1 MTGKLRKQRKE
12 KSGQN
17 FWVRSGL
24 MAAAAAVCSSWL
36 APTAEAFVRRD
47 GRNVKD
53 PWGSTLVFR
62 GVEMNHGQDSHIPEI
77 NKSNANYV
85 RFLFW
90 ANNGNVDAN
99 FPTFVENCI
108 RTAVE
113 NHMIVSIGFVGLPGA
128 SQYEKTQWGVSW
140 LVNNKAMLM
149 KYERHLVLHGMGEAF
164 GDVTAWRNDNLYF
177 LQQLRNA
184 GYKCPIDVVS
194 TDGGRNI
201 HTVLN
206 NGQWLIDQDP
216 QQNLIMGW
224 QAYWPWNQ
232 ALTANFWQGNNG
244 MTISQAIDAIATKT
258 FPIQIG
264 NATWDDYSGDQHYI
278 DYKTIMSKA
287 QEKSV
292 GWAVWNWSGEDGGGL
307 GGTPMTKSWQG
318 TYGNWY
324 STPSYH
330 AFGSDTGYQVVE
342 GHAASIKKTSV
353 RTAFLNGTGD
363 GRGLK
368 AEYFDNSNF
377 TGLLSTR
384 IDREINNNYGTG
396 APNVSGMGADDFSI
410 RWSGSVQAPVTGT
423 YVFETTTDDGVRLW
437 INNNLVIDKW
447 IGQAATAY
455 TASVALQAGQK
466 YNIRMDYYE
475 GSGGASARLRWLTP
489 GASQQVVIP
498 SIYLFD
504 GGATS
509 SGPVTYEAENATRNV
524 GVNNDHAG
532 YSGSGFAQ
540 GFWNTGDYV
549 TFNVNVASA
558 GNKNVTL
565 RYANGNGSDR
575 TLSVY
580 VNGTRIRQTILPSLG
595 GWGTWSNKT
604 ETLSLNAGNNTITYR
619 KDSGDSGTVNLDC
632 ITVQ

>member
-1 MTGKLRKQRKE
+1 MSKTLRGSRASRGFWTRTGWL
-12 KSGQN
+12 
-17 FWVRSGL
+17 
-24 MAAAAAVCSSWL
+24 AAAVATCSSWL
-36 APTAEAFVRRD
+36 APAAEAFVRRD
-47 GRNVKD
+47 GRHIKD
-53 PWGSTLVFR
+53 PWGNTVVIR

-90 ANNGNVDAN
+90 ANYGNVDAN
-99 FPTFVENCI
+99 FPNFVENCI

-113 NHMIVSIGFVGLPGA
+113 HHMLVSIGFVGLPG
-128 SQYEKTQWGVSW
+128 SDNYQKTQWGVNW
-140 LVNNKAMLM
+140 IINNKAMLM
-149 KYERHLVLHGMGEAF
+149 KYERHLILHGMGEAF

-206 NGQWLIDQDP
+206 NGQWLMDNDP
-216 QQNLIMGW
+216 QSNLILGW

-232 ALTANFWQGNNG
+232 ALTANFWQGSNG
-244 MTISQAIDAIATKT
+244 MTLSQAIDAIATKN

-287 QEKSV
+287 QQHGV
-292 GWAVWNWSGEDGGGL
+292 GWAVWNWSGEDGGSL

-330 AFGSDTGYQVVE
+330 PFGSDTGYQVVE

-368 AEYFDNSNF
+368 AEYFDNGNF

-384 IDREINNNYGTG
+384 IDREINNNYGNG
-396 APNVSGMGADDFSI
+396 APNVAGMGADDFSV

-437 INNNLVIDKW
+437 INNNLLIDKW
-447 IGQAATAY
+447 FGQAPTSY
-455 TASVALQAGQK
+455 TASVSLQAGQK
-466 YNIRMDYYE
+466 YNLRMDYYE
-475 GSGGASARLRWLTP
+475 GGGGAYARLRWLTP

-504 GGATS
+504 SGATSGGATK
-509 SGPVTYEAENATRNV
+509 YEAENATRNV
-524 GVNNDHAG
+524 GVASNHAG
-532 YSGSGFAQ
+532 YSGSGFAA
-540 GFWNTGDYV
+540 GFGNVGDYV
-549 TFNVNVASA
+549 SFAVNVPSA
-558 GNKNVTL
+558 GNRTVTL
-565 RYANGNGSDR
+565 RYANGYSTNSS
-575 TLSVY
+575 LSVY
-580 VNGTRIRQTILPSLG
+580 VNGTKIKQTVLPPSG
-595 GWGTWSNKT
+595 SWSSWADKA
-604 ETLSLNAGNNTITYR
+604 ETLNLNSGNNTIMYR
-619 KDSGDSGTVNLDC
+619 RDSGDAGQLNVDYIL
-632 ITVQ
+632 VQ